1 MLGSE
6 MTTPSNLEA
15 REITVAGRHLRC
27 QVCEYTRF
35 YRREARL
42 TAGASFFG
50 QDWSDSQAECF
61 VCEQCGYVHW
71 FMRTRTVGVASEDS
85 ELSAEIETLRARL
98 EADYAEEL
106 ETTSS

>member
-1 MLGSE
+1 MSIS
-6 MTTPSNLEA
+6 PIEA
-15 REITVAGRHLRC
+15 REVSVAGHPLRC

-50 QDWSDSQAECF
+50 QDWANSQAECF

-71 FMRTRTVGVASEDS
+71 FMRNRAIGRAHEDTALA
-85 ELSAEIETLRARL
+85 EEIEALRQRL
-98 EADYAEEL
+98 ETEYDDTL
-106 ETTSS
+106 EDARR